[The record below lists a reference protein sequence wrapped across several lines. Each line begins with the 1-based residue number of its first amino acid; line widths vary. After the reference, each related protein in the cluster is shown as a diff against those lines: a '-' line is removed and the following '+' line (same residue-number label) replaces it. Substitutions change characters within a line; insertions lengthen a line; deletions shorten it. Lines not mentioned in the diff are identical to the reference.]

1 MKYASVSGP
10 EGQDLTETPHPYIL
24 HKISIINGIGII
36 LFQVYNGFITD
47 FSDFTGFQKKLTM
60 NLGVLRQ

>member
-10 EGQDLTETPHPYIL
+10 EGQKLTEASHPYIL

-47 FSDFTGFQKKLTM
+47 FSDFTGFQK
-60 NLGVLRQ
+60 N